1 MYRIIASDLDET
13 LLNDEHVVSRRNVE
27 AIRAARELGVK
38 FVPTT
43 GRGYTSVQG
52 TLDELGLRDAA
63 DEYVV
68 SFNGG
73 VVVENR
79 GCQILSM
86 HALPFEVASKLYDRG
101 RAYADVCIH
110 VYTLDTVWVYN
121 YNQAEREYVGRRMNV
136 VETDAPTLDFLRD
149 DTIVKV
155 LYMSFVRSY
164 LERIRDELGEVVDLL
179 DVSFS
184 GSRYMEF
191 NPRGVTKGAGL
202 MALAARLDVSP
213 EEVMAIGD
221 NANDRSM
228 IEAAGLGVG
237 VANVADDVRAYCD
250 YVCEADNNAGGV
262 GEAIEKFVLGR

>member
-1 MYRIIASDLDET
+1 M
-13 LLNDEHVVSRRNVE
+13 
-27 AIRAARELGVK
+27 
-38 FVPTT
+38 
-43 GRGYTSVQG
+43 
-52 TLDELGLRDAA
+52 
-63 DEYVV
+63 
-68 SFNGG
+68 
-73 VVVENR
+73 
-79 GCQILSM
+79 
-86 HALPFEVASKLYDRG
+86 
-101 RAYADVCIH
+101 
-110 VYTLDTVWVYN
+110 WVYN

-155 LYMSFVRSY
+155 LYMSFDRSY

-202 MALAARLDVSP
+202 MALAARLDVAP
-213 EEVMAIGD
+213 DEVMAIGD

-237 VANVADDVRAYCD
+237 VANVADDVRACCD